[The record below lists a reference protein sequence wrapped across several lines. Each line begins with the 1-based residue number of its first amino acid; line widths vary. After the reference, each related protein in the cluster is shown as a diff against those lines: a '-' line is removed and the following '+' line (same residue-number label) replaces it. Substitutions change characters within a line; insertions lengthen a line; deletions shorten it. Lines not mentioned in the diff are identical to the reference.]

1 MVYVADIEIKFSLPR
16 MVIPT
21 VHLRPTN
28 DSERD
33 FAAAGCFEVQRGR

>member
-1 MVYVADIEIKFSLPR
+1 MVYAADIEIKFSLPR

-21 VHLRPTN
+21 VHLRPTS

-33 FAAAGCFEVQRGR
+33 FGAAGLF

>member
-21 VHLRPTN
+21 VHLCPISDSRP
-28 DSERD
+28 D
-33 FAAAGCFEVQRGR
+33 FVAAGPF